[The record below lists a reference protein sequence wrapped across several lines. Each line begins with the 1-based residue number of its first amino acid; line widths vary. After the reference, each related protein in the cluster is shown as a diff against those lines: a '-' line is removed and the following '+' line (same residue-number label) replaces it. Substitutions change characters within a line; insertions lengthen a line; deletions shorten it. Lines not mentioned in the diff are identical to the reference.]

1 MKTQEVTLDGKK
13 FDVVVDFDDSLIE
26 EAYIIEEDEDTDL
39 EDTTDLTKTM
49 EFVLG
54 ELNE

>member
-1 MKTQEVTLDGKK
+1 MKTEEVTLDGKK
-13 FDVVVDFDDSLIE
+13 FDVVVDFDDSLFE
-26 EAYIIEEDEDTDL
+26 EAYIIEEDDDANL

>member
-26 EAYIIEEDEDTDL
+26 EAYIIEEDDDNL

>member
-26 EAYIIEEDEDTDL
+26 EAYIIEEDEDADL